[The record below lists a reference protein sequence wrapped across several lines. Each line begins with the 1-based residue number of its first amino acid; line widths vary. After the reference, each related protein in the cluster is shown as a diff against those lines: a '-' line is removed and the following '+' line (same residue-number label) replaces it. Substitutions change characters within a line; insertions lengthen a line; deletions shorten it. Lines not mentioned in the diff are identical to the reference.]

1 MLEPDPPDGA
11 DASQTYDQVESAFQG
26 QSTEIDC
33 VENVVFDE
41 VEDYN
46 SASQEVLL
54 GDTVCDDTSVSFDDA
69 GAMLSSSGIPHE
81 DGLDVEMGDQEEVA
95 DDQHET
101 TEAMGFIVEHSY
113 VQQDNREPLSPEL
126 LHGQRILKEIMS
138 DSNKSVNWPFV
149 YAVDDTEEGLED
161 YYERVK
167 QPMWLQKSTY
177 SQLAFGYAN
186 CNRGVCKHHDV
197 IRHFVDKEFPY
208 F

>member
-11 DASQTYDQVESAFQG
+11 DASQTYEQVESAMQR

-41 VEDYN
+41 VEDNN
-46 SASQEVLL
+46 SASQEIVLGL
-54 GDTVCDDTSVSFDDA
+54 GDTVCDDTSVTFDDT
-69 GAMLSSSGIPHE
+69 GAMLSSASGTAHE
-81 DGLDVEMGDQEEVA
+81 DSLDVEMKDQEEVT

-101 TEAMGFIVEHSY
+101 PAMGLIVEHSY

-167 QPMWLQKSTY
+167 QPIWLQKSTY
-177 SQLAFGYAN
+177 SQLACGYAIVVYRPR
-186 CNRGVCKHHDV
+186 CL
-197 IRHFVDKEFPY
+197 
-208 F
+208 